1 MTPQQLAI
9 AAMVNAALEL
19 AHAAAFDGPGV
30 LAAAKIIRDYAVRQT
45 EPKARHMLIM
55 IAIDLELACAP

>member
-1 MTPQQLAI
+1 
-9 AAMVNAALEL
+9 MVNAALEL